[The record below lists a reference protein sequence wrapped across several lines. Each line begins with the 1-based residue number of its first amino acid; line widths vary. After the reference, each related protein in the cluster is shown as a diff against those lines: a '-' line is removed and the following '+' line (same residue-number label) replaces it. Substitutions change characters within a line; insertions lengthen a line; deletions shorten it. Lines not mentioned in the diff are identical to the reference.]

1 MQNVLTLKL
10 IEGERLALEK
20 ALVECLFT
28 RDMQNLEQLKLQL
41 EAISQKTL
49 TLSLIHGPDKTDF
62 LVQ

>member
-28 RDMQNLEQLKLQL
+28 RDMQKLEQLKQLL
-41 EAISQKTL
+41 EAISQDSNTTL
-49 TLSLIHGPDKTDF
+49 VHKSPGKTDF
-62 LVQ
+62 